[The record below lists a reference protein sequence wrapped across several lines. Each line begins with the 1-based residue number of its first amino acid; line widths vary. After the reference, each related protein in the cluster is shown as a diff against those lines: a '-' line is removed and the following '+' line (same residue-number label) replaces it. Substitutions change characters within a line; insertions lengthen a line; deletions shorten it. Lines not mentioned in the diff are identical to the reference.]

1 MTLAQTWKQQKDK
14 AEKILADAKK
24 SGIEKT
30 GQFPKFKEDFQ
41 KNLDKLDKAA
51 GDAQKAVQLAK
62 KLLGEMK
69 AESEACQKIAVDYR
83 NLSSEA
89 ALEKLAKYTS
99 RNTRIAVSATLV
111 NALNAIEK
119 QLESTAKKA
128 EGLLQALGGG

>member
-14 AEKILADAKK
+14 AEKILTDAKK

-30 GQFPKFKEDFQ
+30 GQFPKFKDDFQ
-41 KNLDKLDKAA
+41 KNLDKLDKTT
-51 GDAQKAVQLAK
+51 GDALKAVQLAK

-69 AESEACQKIAVDYR
+69 LESEACQKIADDYR

-89 ALEKLAKYTS
+89 ALEKPAKYTS
-99 RNTRIAVSATLV
+99 RNTRIAVSAVLV
-111 NALNAIEK
+111 GALNGIEK

-128 EGLLQALGGG
+128 EGLVQALGGG